1 MVITAIAASLFF
13 TNPAPLDMPRA
24 EAYFVRENGRR
35 RLEDRFDRLDMWT
48 SRTVTGRWFDDD
60 GRVFTLATLAVMP
73 PSAGGDSTVTRVV

>member
-48 SRTVTGRWFDDD
+48 SRTVTGR
-60 GRVFTLATLAVMP
+60 
-73 PSAGGDSTVTRVV
+73 

>member
-35 RLEDRFDRLDMWT
+35 RLEDVVGT
-48 SRTVTGRWFDDD
+48 SMYCVKGESEK
-60 GRVFTLATLAVMP
+60 TLHG
-73 PSAGGDSTVTRVV
+73 SESGH